1 MAQTHL
7 NPTPLQLLKPNHL
20 QPNDLPTPANR
31 IICPECGN
39 DEDFVEVAENVVI
52 TTLYTQNS
60 DGSFTLEEDDSQVLG
75 ALKLICAQCEADL
88 SQFHGRF
95 AEMLF

>member
-1 MAQTHL
+1 M
-7 NPTPLQLLKPNHL
+7 
-20 QPNDLPTPANR
+20 
-31 IICPECGN
+31 
-39 DEDFVEVAENVVI
+39 EVAENVII
-52 TTLYTQNS
+52 TTLYTQNH

-88 SQFHGRF
+88 SNFHARF

>member
-1 MAQTHL
+1 
-7 NPTPLQLLKPNHL
+7 LLKPDHL
-20 QPNDLPTPANR
+20 QPKDLPTPSNR

-39 DEDFVEVAENVVI
+39 DEDFVEVAENVII
-52 TTLYTQNS
+52 TTLYTQNL

-75 ALKLICAQCEADL
+75 ELKLICAQCEADL

>member
-1 MAQTHL
+1 
-7 NPTPLQLLKPNHL
+7 LQAT
-20 QPNDLPTPANR
+20 DRTSATNR

-39 DEDFVEVAENVVI
+39 DDDFIEVAENVVI
-52 TTLYTQNS
+52 TTLYTQNQ
-60 DGSFTLEEDDSQVLG
+60 DGSFTLQEDDSQVLG
-75 ALKLICAQCEADL
+75 QIKLLCAQCETDI

>member
-1 MAQTHL
+1 MVPKRL
-7 NPTPLQLLKPNHL
+7 NPILPQQLKPDHL
-20 QPNDLPTPANR
+20 QPNDLPNPANR

-52 TTLYTQNS
+52 TTLYTQNA

>member
-1 MAQTHL
+1 MQ
-7 NPTPLQLLKPNHL
+7 PT
-20 QPNDLPTPANR
+20 DLPSAANR
-31 IICPECGN
+31 IVCPECGN
-39 DEDFVEVAENVVI
+39 DKDFIEVAQNVII
-52 TTLYTQNS
+52 TTLYTQNQ

-75 ALKLICAQCEADL
+75 QIKLLCAQCEADI

>member
-1 MAQTHL
+1 MQA
-7 NPTPLQLLKPNHL
+7 K
-20 QPNDLPTPANR
+20 DLPTPANR

-39 DEDFVEVAENVVI
+39 DKDFIEVAENVII
-52 TTLYTQNS
+52 TTLYTQNL

-75 ALKLICAQCEADL
+75 PLKLLCAQCETDL
-88 SQFHGRF
+88 SHFHSRF

>member
-1 MAQTHL
+1 MQ
-7 NPTPLQLLKPNHL
+7 PT
-20 QPNDLPTPANR
+20 DLAPATNR

-39 DEDFVEVAENVVI
+39 DEDFIEVAENVII
-52 TTLYTQNS
+52 TTLYTQNQ

-75 ALKLICAQCEADL
+75 PIKLLCAQCEADI
-88 SQFHGRF
+88 SQYHGRF

>member
-1 MAQTHL
+1 MAVKHL
-7 NPTPLQLLKPNHL
+7 NPTPLKLLKPDQL
-20 QPNDLPTPANR
+20 QPKDLPKPSNR

-39 DEDFVEVAENVVI
+39 DEKFVEVAENVVI
-52 TTLYTQNS
+52 TTLYSQNL

-88 SQFHGRF
+88 SQYHGRF

>member
-1 MAQTHL
+1 MARTHP
-7 NPTPLQLLKPNHL
+7 NPIPPKLLKPNQL
-20 QPNDLPTPANR
+20 QPNDLPSPTNR

-39 DEDFVEVAENVVI
+39 DEDFVEVAENVII
-52 TTLYTQNS
+52 TTLYTQNL

-75 ALKLICAQCEADL
+75 PLKLICAQCEADL

>member
-1 MAQTHL
+1 MTKRRQVP
-7 NPTPLQLLKPNHL
+7 NPPKLLTPDHL
-20 QPNDLPTPANR
+20 QPKDLPNPSNR

-39 DEDFVEVAENVVI
+39 DEDFVEVAENVII
-52 TTLYTQNS
+52 TTLYTQNL

-88 SQFHGRF
+88 SQFHSRF